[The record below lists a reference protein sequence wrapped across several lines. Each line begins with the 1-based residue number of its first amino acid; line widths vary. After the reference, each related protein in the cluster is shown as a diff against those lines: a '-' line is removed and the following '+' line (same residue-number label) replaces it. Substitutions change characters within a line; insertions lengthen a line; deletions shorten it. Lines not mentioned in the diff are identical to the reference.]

1 MHSQTAAAAGLTARR
16 SGRRPGRLPGQL
28 PVRLPGTIAALCL
41 LFLTN
46 GCVIPPSP
54 APSPGTTTTTAASTS
69 ASGTS
74 TTAST
79 DTLPTVAP
87 LPGPGDGPPPAPGA
101 VVIRWVPIGPAAP
114 SDPPE
119 GTLYELLRDRNC
131 AGLRESTLNTAFPA
145 VWTAAEA
152 TCKALATDLPE
163 DWSRARSALTGVT
176 DLPPER
182 CWEIK
187 VTDSL
192 RQAVDL
198 RITYPGVQLQ
208 VDSAGA
214 GDDCPRRLT
223 GLTVL
228 DGPFAGRPTPVVP
241 SAGGTQVRLEGFF
254 VNVDR
259 ILVDGKPVDDG
270 GQQFGPQ
277 FGPFVFSAPPA
288 AGATSARVTVEATPP
303 VSGEAVL
310 SYSDQTPPGPG
321 PTPTEPTTPG
331 PATSAP
337 PSAPSQTGSTARLT
351 EPQP

>member
-1 MHSQTAAAAGLTARR
+1 MHSQTGAAAGLTARR
-16 SGRRPGRLPGQL
+16 TGRRPGRLLVGL
-28 PVRLPGTIAALCL
+28 LGTMAALGP
-41 LFLTN
+41 LFLTS

-54 APSPGTTTTTAASTS
+54 APGPGTTTTTAAS
-69 ASGTS
+69 AAGSGTTS
-74 TTAST
+74 TAST
-79 DTLPTVAP
+79 NAPPTVAP

-101 VVIRWVPIGPAAP
+101 AVIRWVPIGPAAP

-119 GTLYELLRDRNC
+119 GTLYELVRDRNC

-152 TCKALATDLPE
+152 TCQALATGLPG
-163 DWSRARSALTGVT
+163 DWDRARAALSGVT
-176 DLPPER
+176 GLPPER

-187 VTDSL
+187 VTESL

-198 RITYPGVQLQ
+198 RTAHPGAQLQ
-208 VDSAGA
+208 INSAGA

-228 DGPFAGRPTPVVP
+228 DGPFAGQPTPTVS

-259 ILVDGKPVDDG
+259 ILVDGTPIDDG

-288 AGATSARVTVEATPP
+288 AGASSVRVTVEATPP
-303 VSGEAVL
+303 VSGAAVL
-310 SYSDQTPPGPG
+310 VYSDETPPGPG
-321 PTPTEPTTPG
+321 PTPSEPATSG
-331 PATSAP
+331 PATTAP
-337 PSAPSQTGSTARLT
+337 PSAPPQTGATTRLT
-351 EPQP
+351 EPPS

>member
-1 MHSQTAAAAGLTARR
+1 M
-16 SGRRPGRLPGQL
+16 
-28 PVRLPGTIAALCL
+28 AALGL
-41 LFLTN
+41 LFLTS

-54 APSPGTTTTTAASTS
+54 PPGPGTTTTTAPASAA
-69 ASGTS
+69 ASGTTS
-74 TTAST
+74 TASSNAP
-79 DTLPTVAP
+79 PTVAP

-119 GTLYELLRDRNC
+119 GTLYELLRNRDC
-131 AGLRESTLNTAFPA
+131 AGLRESTLNTAFPE

-152 TCKALATDLPE
+152 TCQALATDLPG
-163 DWSRARSALTGVT
+163 DWDRARSALSGVAG
-176 DLPPER
+176 LPPER

-187 VTDSL
+187 VTESL

-198 RITYPGVQLQ
+198 RAAHPGVRLQ
-208 VDSAGA
+208 VDSAGV
-214 GDDCPRRLT
+214 GDDCPRQLT

-228 DGPFAGRPTPVVP
+228 DGPFAGQPVPAV
-241 SAGGTQVRLEGFF
+241 SAAGGTQVRLEGFF

-259 ILVDGKPVDDG
+259 ILVDGTPIDNG

-288 AGATSARVTVEATPP
+288 TGTSAVRVTVEATPP
-303 VSGEAVL
+303 VSGAAVL
-310 SYSDQTPPGPG
+310 VYSDQSPPGPG
-321 PTPTEPTTPG
+321 PTPTAPPTSG
-331 PATSAP
+331 PATTPPASAP
-337 PSAPSQTGSTARLT
+337 QSAPQSGSTTRLT